1 MRIRD
6 AKFALRI
13 VRRKVGDAAIV
24 YRRGPDDRGRDRL
37 QKLAAIGSL
46 AFSAATP
53 LLRAALRA
61 CEGPKAKLSAGP
73 FHPLDENWG
82 GKVACFALVSQG
94 LTDAERLH
102 HAADNLQHADETE
115 AAWWLGL
122 MQRHNGVRAVR
133 ALRIL
138 LEAVV

>member
-1 MRIRD
+1 MKIRD
-6 AKFALRI
+6 AKFALRV
-13 VRRKVGDAAIV
+13 VRRKVGDAAVV
-24 YRRGPDDRGRDRL
+24 YRRGPDGRGRDRL
-37 QKLAAIGSL
+37 QKLACIGPL
-46 AFSAATP
+46 AFSAGTP
-53 LLRAALRA
+53 LLREAVRA
-61 CEGPKAKLSAGP
+61 CEGARTKLSTGP

-82 GKVACFALVSQG
+82 GKIACFALVSRG
-94 LTDAERLH
+94 LTDAQRLH
-102 HAADNLQHADETE
+102 HAAENLRHADETE